1 MVISQHL
8 AQYALRLPMVAAVGT
23 YLWLHEIMPS
33 GQVWAS
39 SPSEGEVDPGANHT
53 AVPMYVTN
61 GSSAPLAFP
70 LPGASPASPRLNTPE
85 SDARPPALH
94 LLANTM
100 PRLDRVLVR
109 SAWHAREL
117 GEQLALHGQPSSASA
132 RLIEPMPMAYDD
144 DEWRQ
149 AKAAFAAENGAK
161 VLRAPRLTSDPDPW
175 QPPA

>member
-1 MVISQHL
+1 
-8 AQYALRLPMVAAVGT
+8 
-23 YLWLHEIMPS
+23 
-33 GQVWAS
+33 
-39 SPSEGEVDPGANHT
+39 
-53 AVPMYVTN
+53 
-61 GSSAPLAFP
+61 
-70 LPGASPASPRLNTPE
+70 
-85 SDARPPALH
+85 
-94 LLANTM
+94 M

-144 DEWRQ
+144 EEWRQ

-161 VLRAPRLTSDPDPW
+161 VLAAPRLTSDPDPW